1 MADRKKAD
9 GPTWALRVGLVIALV
24 AVLQACN
31 EATRPAYQDYRSAT
45 RTAALAV
52 VFVLAAFGARAWQAM
67 SRGSS
72 EPED

>member
-1 MADRKKAD
+1 MAGSGKAD
-9 GPTWALRVGLVIALV
+9 GPTWALRLGLGIAVV
-24 AVLQACN
+24 AMLQACN

-45 RTAALAV
+45 RTAALAA

-67 SRGSS
+67 DRRSS